1 MQRTLELLQAYS
13 MSRRWRGY
21 IPGPGIQ
28 DTKVISR
35 VTQLKYLAG
44 RIVHLNSIWGQRF
57 CRANRVLTA
66 LSSYLLSVCCL

>member
-35 VTQLKYLAG
+35 VTQLKYLQVELFIRTAYG
-44 RIVHLNSIWGQRF
+44 ASVCS
-57 CRANRVLTA
+57 RANRVLTA
-66 LSSYLLSVCCL
+66 LSRYLLSVCCL